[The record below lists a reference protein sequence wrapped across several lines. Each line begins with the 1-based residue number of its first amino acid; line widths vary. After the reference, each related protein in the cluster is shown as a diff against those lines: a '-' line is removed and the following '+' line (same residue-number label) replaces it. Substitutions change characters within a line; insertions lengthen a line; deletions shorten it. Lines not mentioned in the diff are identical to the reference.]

1 MASLESDLH
10 PDGLPWLV
18 LGHNRLGL
26 GHSGLGSL
34 GSGHSGLAPVALGH
48 SELAPVGFGHSGLAP
63 VALGHSGLVL
73 MALGHS
79 GLALMALGHSGQAS
93 LASEQHLVVCGGLAQ
108 QSDLKNKVRLV
119 QLHFHD
125 TIVCTPVTTSV
136 HAQIEHCLQECRWY
150 PWHAGGIHSM

>member
-1 MASLESDLH
+1 MISWGTSWQSLSLGAPSPCAPLPIVVESPLVKMASLESDVH

-26 GHSGLGSL
+26 GHSGL
-34 GSGHSGLAPVALGH
+34 
-48 SELAPVGFGHSGLAP
+48 AP
-63 VALGHSGLVL
+63 VALGHSGL
-73 MALGHS
+73 
-79 GLALMALGHSGQAS
+79 ALMVLGHSGQAS
-93 LASEQHLVVCGGLAQ
+93 LASEQYLVVCGGLAQ

-125 TIVCTPVTTSV
+125 IIVCTPVTTSV
-136 HAQIEHCLQECRWY
+136 HVQIEHCPQECRWY